1 MQLNGTEGIVM
12 AASEAPDPPPRNP
25 DKINASLKQTSET
38 VIFLIYS
45 IATQLYKSFRSLGIL
60 RLQKSSKSLDVCDRQ
75 TNNNISN
82 GKTLQSILSLDSNLL
97 AKTTT
102 MGTKLNDV
110 AAAALS
116 PSTAIV
122 NETAAASLT
131 TVSPSTP
138 ANNSN
143 CSSPQ
148 AEELIGKI
156 ASSKSSSSSISATSA
171 SKVETDNN
179 AAVQSSGCDEL
190 ISNNRNDND
199 GRTNASDANNKLHEN
214 NATETTAV
222 SASGEWFGLKI
233 LIATRWSFNWV
244 LHLQKQ
250 IESCTRKICECKMK
264 WHAWKNCWPI
274 HRMEL
279 LEALSYLMMAKLAT
293 IECQQRKMPID
304 LKSSFERPE
313 SKYQVKIPNSLL
325 RKINEKCVSFR
336 FLQI

>member
-1 MQLNGTEGIVM
+1 M

-222 SASGEWFGLKI
+222 SASGE
-233 LIATRWSFNWV
+233 
-244 LHLQKQ
+244 
-250 IESCTRKICECKMK
+250 
-264 WHAWKNCWPI
+264 
-274 HRMEL
+274 
-279 LEALSYLMMAKLAT
+279 
-293 IECQQRKMPID
+293 
-304 LKSSFERPE
+304 
-313 SKYQVKIPNSLL
+313 
-325 RKINEKCVSFR
+325 
-336 FLQI
+336 

>member
-1 MQLNGTEGIVM
+1 M

-38 VIFLIYS
+38 VIPQPHLIQ
-45 IATQLYKSFRSLGIL
+45 IHCDAIVQILRL

-75 TNNNISN
+75 TNNSISN

-110 AAAALS
+110 TTAALS
-116 PSTAIV
+116 PSTATV

-131 TVSPSTP
+131 TESPSTP
-138 ANNSN
+138 ANNSKCN
-143 CSSPQ
+143 SPK
-148 AEELIGKI
+148 ADESNGKI

-171 SKVETDNN
+171 SKVETENN

-199 GRTNASDANNKLHEN
+199 GRTTASDANSKHHEN

-222 SASGEWFGLKI
+222 AAAGE
-233 LIATRWSFNWV
+233 
-244 LHLQKQ
+244 
-250 IESCTRKICECKMK
+250 
-264 WHAWKNCWPI
+264 
-274 HRMEL
+274 
-279 LEALSYLMMAKLAT
+279 
-293 IECQQRKMPID
+293 
-304 LKSSFERPE
+304 
-313 SKYQVKIPNSLL
+313 
-325 RKINEKCVSFR
+325 
-336 FLQI
+336 